1 MVEPASGEVEDSRQ
15 ITDMNDLIV
24 SARAIEKFYPMAG
37 GVVQVLR
44 GLDLDIHFGEKMA
57 ITGASGAGKSTLL
70 HILGALDRPTGGE
83 ILYKGER
90 LSQVSDVELA
100 MFRNREIGFVFQF
113 HHLLPEFSALENV
126 TIPGLLRGDAR
137 GELEERAR
145 SLIDRVGLSGRINH
159 RPSELSGGEQQRVA
173 IARALVNRP
182 ALILADEPTGNL
194 DSGTANSIFDLMQD
208 INRADGVTFLVATHN
223 ASIAARMDRQAVMVD
238 GRIDA
243 A

>member
-1 MVEPASGEVEDSRQ
+1 V
-15 ITDMNDLIV
+15 TDKNNVIV

-37 GVVQVLR
+37 GEVQVLR
-44 GLDLDIHFGEKMA
+44 GLDMEVHVGETIA

-83 ILYKGER
+83 IFYKGEH
-90 LSQVSDVELA
+90 LSQVSDAELA

-126 TIPGLLRGDAR
+126 TIPGMLRGDAR

-145 SLIDRVGLSGRINH
+145 SLLDRVGLSGRINH

-194 DSGTANSIFDLMQD
+194 DSGTANSIFDLMRE
-208 INRADGVTFLVATHN
+208 INLADGMTFLVATHN

-243 A
+243 V